1 MLYSENYSSVSTG
14 CMDMNTWTSVI
25 CSPAVSLTG
34 SLWWLTVEAPSSRVF
49 SGLFPFLD
57 LDAGFTLLSSL
68 SLRLLSN
75 VRLPSPPPLLSGV
88 IPCAILPVLGLCW
101 RGQQNPCTVTEPML
115 RRLHYITLAVLSW
128 SKTWHVL
135 KGQHDGTIM
144 PCNNCM

>member
-88 IPCAILPVLGLCW
+88 IPCVILPVLGLCW